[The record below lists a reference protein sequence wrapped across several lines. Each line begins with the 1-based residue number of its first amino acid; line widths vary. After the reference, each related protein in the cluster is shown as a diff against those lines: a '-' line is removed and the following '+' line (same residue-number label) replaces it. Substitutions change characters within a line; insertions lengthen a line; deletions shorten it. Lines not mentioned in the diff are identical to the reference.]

1 MSPGSFDEPGP
12 KSSSTHSRPGGD
24 ARRAELILSPVPGSV
39 PEARR
44 FVATL
49 DFVGGFDADRLAL
62 LTAEIVTNA
71 VLHARTPLKLEA
83 IELLGGGVRVSVTDG
98 NANPPVKKDYG
109 PSSPTGRGL
118 HIVEA
123 MADRWGFDRSASGKT
138 VWFELTF
145 EERLG

>member
-1 MSPGSFDEPGP
+1 
-12 KSSSTHSRPGGD
+12 
-24 ARRAELILSPVPGSV
+24 VPGSV

-44 FVATL
+44 FIASL
-49 DFVGGFDADRLAL
+49 DFVDRSDPDRLEL

-71 VLHARTPLKLEA
+71 ILHARTPLKLEV
-83 IELLGGGVRVSVTDG
+83 IEVAGGGVRVSVTDG

-123 MADRWGFDRSASGKT
+123 MADRWGFDRSDSGKT
-138 VWFELTF
+138 VWFELTYVD
-145 EERLG
+145 GSG

>member
-12 KSSSTHSRPGGD
+12 KSPSTRSKPGVY

-49 DFVGGFDADRLAL
+49 DFVGGFDSDRLAL

-71 VLHARTPLKLEA
+71 ILHARTPLKLEA

-98 NANPPVKKDYG
+98 NANPPVKKDHG

>member
-1 MSPGSFDEPGP
+1 MSPGSFDEPGS
-12 KSSSTHSRPGGD
+12 KSPSTHSPPGGE
-24 ARRAELILSPVPGSV
+24 ARRAELFLSPVPGSV

-44 FVATL
+44 FVASL
-49 DFVGGFDADRLAL
+49 VFVGELDLDRLAL

-71 VLHARTPLKLEA
+71 ILHAGTPLKLEV
-83 IELLGGGVRVSVTDG
+83 IELVGAGVRVSVTDG
-98 NANPPVKKDYG
+98 IANPPVKKDYG

-138 VWFELTF
+138 VWFELD
-145 EERLG
+145 EGHSG

>member
-1 MSPGSFDEPGP
+1 MSPGSSDERSS
-12 KSSSTHSRPGGD
+12 KSSSTHSPPAGE
-24 ARRAELILSPVPGSV
+24 ARRAELTLTPVPGSV

-44 FVATL
+44 FIASL
-49 DFVGGFDADRLAL
+49 DFVDRSDPDRLEL

-71 VLHARTPLKLEA
+71 ILHARTPLKLEV
-83 IELLGGGVRVSVTDG
+83 IEVAGGGVRVSVTDG

-123 MADRWGFDRSASGKT
+123 MADRWGFDRSDSGKT
-138 VWFELTF
+138 VWFELTYVD
-145 EERLG
+145 GSG